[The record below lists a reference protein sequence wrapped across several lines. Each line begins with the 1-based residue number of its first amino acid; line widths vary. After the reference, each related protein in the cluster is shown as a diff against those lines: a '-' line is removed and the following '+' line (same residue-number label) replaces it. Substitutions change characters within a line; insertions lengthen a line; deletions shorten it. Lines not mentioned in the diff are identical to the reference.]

1 MLEPN
6 GFGHRGGPTRVVVC
20 SVITATLMA
29 GVPILSGPAEPVP
42 QAGRSFRAIFEQYRS
57 GGADDA
63 VEEFSR
69 WEPERVERE
78 ATRPPDARDLRSL
91 AALALLYTEAGLKN
105 ERFGLPVRTVTLARP
120 DGLGRLE
127 EWRKLPWPP
136 GDFERQKDLLVGP
149 PSLVIRRVMSLE
161 DFDVYSRTA
170 LPLIREIVRESR
182 VQEDTALLQ

>member
-57 GGADDA
+57 AGADDA

-69 WEPERVERE
+69 WEAERIERE
-78 ATRPPDARDLRSL
+78 ATLPPDARDLKSL

-105 ERFGLPVRTVTLARP
+105 EKFGLPVRAVTLAAPHELR
-120 DGLGRLE
+120 RLE
-127 EWRKLPWPP
+127 EWRKLAWPS
-136 GDFERQKDLLVGP
+136 GGVEKQKELLLGP
-149 PSLVIRRVMSLE
+149 PNTNRLVMSLE
-161 DFDVYSRTA
+161 DFDVY
-170 LPLIREIVRESR
+170 
-182 VQEDTALLQ
+182 